1 MTGLPENVK
10 GQPMRQLLSASVVLA
25 GWVGAQAYAQESR
38 QLVDFPPP
46 MREHLLSNMR
56 DHLSTLDQVLADVA
70 AQQFDKAGKLLE
82 VRLGMS
88 SLTAH
93 DAAHMAP
100 FMPKPM
106 QEMGTAMHH
115 AASQLVITLQNA
127 SVSGSED
134 SLRHV
139 FSGLHEVTKACTGC
153 HATYRVR

>member
-1 MTGLPENVK
+1 
-10 GQPMRQLLSASVVLA
+10 MRQLPFVALLLA
-25 GWVGAQAYAQESR
+25 LCVGDSAQAQDSR
-38 QLVDFPPP
+38 QLVEFPAP

-56 DHLSTLDQVLADVA
+56 DHLSTLDQVLANISA
-70 AQQFDKAGKLLE
+70 GQFEKAGKLLE
-82 VRLGMS
+82 ERLGMS

-127 SVSGSED
+127 SVSASEE
-134 SLRHV
+134 SFRQVLAGMHQ
-139 FSGLHEVTKACTGC
+139 VTTACTSC
-153 HATYRVR
+153 HATYRIR

>member
-1 MTGLPENVK
+1 
-10 GQPMRQLLSASVVLA
+10 MRKLSFAALLLSFWVVEGAS
-25 GWVGAQAYAQESR
+25 AQESR

-56 DHLSTLDQVLADVA
+56 DHLATVDQALADISA
-70 AQQFDKAGKLLE
+70 SQFEKAGKLIE
-82 VRLGMS
+82 ARLGMS

-127 SVSGSED
+127 SVSASEE

-139 FSGLHEVTKACTGC
+139 FTGLHEVTTACTSC
-153 HATYRVR
+153 HEAYRVR